1 MYKGLRYTLHI
12 LAVLAR
18 SFSLSQVRRA
28 AVQTLLD
35 SPATLVLTSVS
46 GRDFT
51 TPEAELAF
59 ERLQDEKAAS
69 AAASAAV
76 TKAVALLSR
85 RPSEAGLFT
94 RRPSI
99 ASNAPSPLPPG
110 YTVHICTMC
119 VCVCIL
125 CSLSHIHI

>member
-51 TPEAELAF
+51 TPEVELAF
-59 ERLQDEKAAS
+59 ERLQDEKTAS

-110 YTVHICTMC
+110 YTVHIYTMC

-125 CSLSHIHI
+125 YSHTHIHT